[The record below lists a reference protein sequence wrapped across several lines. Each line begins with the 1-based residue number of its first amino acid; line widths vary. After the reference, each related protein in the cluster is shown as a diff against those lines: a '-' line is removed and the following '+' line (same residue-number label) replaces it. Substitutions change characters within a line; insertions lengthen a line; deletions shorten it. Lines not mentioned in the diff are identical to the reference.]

1 MKIRLTA
8 LTVFLA
14 LIGLP
19 LASHAQSKIG
29 IINFNFAL
37 ANTDEGKKALADMK
51 KKYEPKQQELERL
64 QKEIQSIQDQLNKP
78 APGLSNDD
86 QRRLTRELEDKQ
98 KNLKRWT
105 DDAQSDL
112 AADRDEAIRRLG
124 QKMVRIIGDYA
135 QQNNFTLILDGA
147 QVPIYYAAKGIDI
160 TDEMVK
166 RYNAANP
173 VAEAGASAHP
183 APSPASPPAAKPH

>member
-14 LIGLP
+14 FFGFP
-19 LASHAQSKIG
+19 LASHAQGKIG

-51 KKYEPKQQELERL
+51 KKYEPKQQELDRL

-78 APGLSNDD
+78 APGLSDSD

-105 DDAQSDL
+105 DDAQSDF

-124 QKMVRIIGDYA
+124 QKMVSIIGDYA
-135 QQNNFTLILDGA
+135 QQNGFVLVLDSA
-147 QVPIYYAAKGIDI
+147 QIPIYYAAKGIEI
-160 TDEMVK
+160 TGEMVK

-173 VAEAGASAHP
+173 VADAGASAHP
-183 APSPASPPAAKPH
+183 AASPAPSPAAKPH